1 MVWGMKL
8 LLRYDTE
15 ATHAPDLQGFLA
27 TAVDVHRRHRIPA
40 TFFCTGGA
48 IDARA
53 SEFREFAAATRD
65 DHLFDI
71 QDHSY
76 THIGIGYRDGHRLE
90 KLSDDFERSFAAH
103 ERVIGRRPFGISIC
117 GVPDSGPRLRGFD
130 DTPKARAELAMLV
143 RLGVRMI
150 NAFRGGVREGRSFCD
165 FAALGHPEVMGFP
178 SANSDTSWMW
188 KQDPRVGLDGML
200 REIDQAGRE
209 RRHLC
214 VMLHD
219 WVAWKF
225 ALDRRLS
232 HVVEIAERARRAGFE
247 LVTHAQCYAQRA
259 LWATR

>member
-1 MVWGMKL
+1 MKL

-15 ATHAPDLQGFLA
+15 ACDERDLRGFLA

-53 SEFREFAAATRD
+53 PEFRDFAAATRD
-65 DHLFDI
+65 DPLFDI

-76 THIGIGYRDGHRLE
+76 THIGIGYREGHRLE
-90 KLSDDFERSFAAH
+90 ELRDDYERSFAAH

-117 GVPDSGPRLRGFD
+117 GVGDSGPRLRGFD
-130 DTPKARAELAMLV
+130 ETPKARAEFAMLAG
-143 RLGVRMI
+143 LGVRMV
-150 NAFRGGVREGRSFCD
+150 NAFRRGVGEAGSFCD
-165 FAALGHPEVMGFP
+165 FAPLGHPEIMGFP

-188 KQDPRVGLDGML
+188 KQDPRQGLARML
-200 REIDQAGRE
+200 AGIDQAGRE

-225 ALDRRLS
+225 ALDKRLS

-247 LVTHAQCYAQRA
+247 LATHAQCYAQRA
-259 LWATR
+259 LWTASAKR